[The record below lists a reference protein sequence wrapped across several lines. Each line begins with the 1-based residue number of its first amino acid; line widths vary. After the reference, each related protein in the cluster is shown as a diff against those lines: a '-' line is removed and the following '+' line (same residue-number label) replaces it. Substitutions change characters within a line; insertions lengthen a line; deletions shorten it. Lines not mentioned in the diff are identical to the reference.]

1 MEMTIFEPTG
11 RDMKDEY
18 PELAEIEEFA
28 DLKNKEIRFCWYIA
42 NRTSPLVKLNKKD
55 RIAKALTFCY
65 GDAIDRPDLQKIKD
79 GKLPD
84 RLLAGMKRMA
94 SFNPSVRIRAKYYIE
109 YGFDKLSELIAITE
123 KTMVSM
129 DSDER
134 KKYADLIFKMATEL
148 PEMVKL
154 QERGFG
160 VKLKDPK
167 KKKTVVSASISEVT
181 GDLE

>member
-1 MEMTIFEPTG
+1 MGMTVFERTG

-18 PELAEIEEFA
+18 PELGEIEEFA
-28 DLKNKEIRFCWYIA
+28 DLRNREIKLCWYIA
-42 NRTSPLVKLNKKD
+42 NRTSSIAKLNKKD
-55 RIAKALTFCY
+55 RIEKALRFCY
-65 GDAIDRPDLQKIKD
+65 GDAIDRPDLQKIKL
-79 GKLPD
+79 GKFPD
-84 RLLAGMKRMA
+84 KIIAGMKRMA
-94 SFNPSVRIRAKYYIE
+94 TFNPSIRLRAKYYIE
-109 YGFDKLSELIAITE
+109 YAFDKLSELIAITE

-134 KKYADLIFKMATEL
+134 KKYADLLFKMASEM

-160 VKLKDPK
+160 IKVRDPK

-181 GDLE
+181 EEL